1 MNAFEVHGLL
11 HKACEALDDEGDH
24 AIAAYVGLA
33 LSSTN
38 TASAPTMPRTRP
50 MERMPRTCPS
60 PGPKAAVPGPE
71 PSNAANCLP

>member
-33 LSSTN
+33 LSLLVDKYGISTDDAEN
-38 TASAPTMPRTRP
+38 QADGAHAAHLPK
-50 MERMPRTCPS
+50 
-60 PGPKAAVPGPE
+60 PGAEGGGSWA
-71 PSNAANCLP
+71 